1 MDSERDTTRIV
12 RSWLE
17 EGRTAL
23 PDHIL
28 DAVLDR
34 VPATPQRRSWWP
46 ARRSSTMSTPIR
58 FMAAA
63 AAIVAVSVVGFSLLT
78 GGRPTGNGVGGIEP
92 TETPVVTPAPTPS
105 PTPSPTASPSPSAYS
120 VIVSETYGPLVAGAR
135 YVTPDPFPL
144 RVAFT
149 APAGW
154 SGNVGGP
161 YAVFLGTTDNDGVT
175 LENTVQ
181 VFADPCHPS
190 KGFMPPTPGPSAADL
205 ANALA
210 KLPGVSVTK
219 PTDTML
225 GGYPAKLLTVTVPA
239 SVSSCE
245 NKLESLWLLP
255 LGYTE
260 NMAAGERRRI
270 WLVDVGGQV
279 LAVGAI
285 QLPGQSATIKAQTQS
300 VIDSLQISTP

>member
-1 MDSERDTTRIV
+1 
-12 RSWLE
+12 
-17 EGRTAL
+17 
-23 PDHIL
+23 
-28 DAVLDR
+28 
-34 VPATPQRRSWWP
+34 
-46 ARRSSTMSTPIR
+46 MSTPIR

-161 YAVFLGTTDNDGVT
+161 YAVFLGTTDSDGVT
-175 LENTVQ
+175 FQNSVK
-181 VFADPCHPS
+181 VYADPCHPS
-190 KGFMPPTPGPSAADL
+190 KGFMTPSPGPSAAGL

-210 KLPGVSVTK
+210 KLPGVTVTK
-219 PTDTML
+219 PTDTTL
-225 GGYPAKLLTVTVPA
+225 GGYSAKLLTVTAP
-239 SVSSCE
+239 SSLSSCQ
-245 NKLESLWLLP
+245 NKTVSLWLLP
-255 LGYTE
+255 LGDTAD
-260 NMAAGERRRI
+260 MTAGESARI
-270 WLVDVGGQV
+270 WTVDVGSQV
-279 LAVGAI
+279 LVVGAI
-285 QLPGQSATIKAQTQS
+285 Q
-300 VIDSLQISTP
+300 